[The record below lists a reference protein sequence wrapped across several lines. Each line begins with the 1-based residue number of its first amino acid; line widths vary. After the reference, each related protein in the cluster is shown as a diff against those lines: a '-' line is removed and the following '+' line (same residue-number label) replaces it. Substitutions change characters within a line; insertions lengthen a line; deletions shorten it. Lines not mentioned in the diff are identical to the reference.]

1 MQITREESNRDLEQ
15 NVQQYLTFMIGGE
28 EYAVSLLQVK
38 EIIEYDTVT
47 QVPKTPE
54 WIRGVINLRGSVVP
68 VIDLA
73 VKLRQPPSVAG
84 KLTCIVITEVQTGDD
99 AAVMGIMADSVRQVI
114 DLKPQDIEEPP
125 TFGTR
130 IKVDYLLGMARSGKK
145 FCLLLDTEKVL
156 SVDELLELPDS
167 VEEEGASQS
176 KPEIVPDQSAL
187 EPSATSE
194 ASVWPTPDSCRV
206 TPLKLPKAREHS
218 GPGQFQRRH
227 TT

>member
-1 MQITREESNRDLEQ
+1 MQITREETTRDTEQ

-28 EYAVSLLQVK
+28 EYAISLLKVK

-73 VKLRQPPSVAG
+73 VKFRQAPGVPG
-84 KLTCIVITEVQTGDD
+84 KLTCIVITELQSEAQSGDE

-114 DLKPQDIEEPP
+114 DLRPQDIEEPP

-156 SVDELLELPDS
+156 STDELLELPES
-167 VEEEGASQS
+167 VEQATRNAQ
-176 KPEIVPDQSAL
+176 PELDLQQVSVPL
-187 EPSATSE
+187 EPST
-194 ASVWPTPDSCRV
+194 TPDASEE
-206 TPLKLPKAREHS
+206 TSPE
-218 GPGQFQRRH
+218 
-227 TT
+227 

>member
-1 MQITREESNRDLEQ
+1 MQITREEIHREAEQ

-28 EYAVSLLQVK
+28 EYAVSLLKVK

-73 VKLRQPPSVAG
+73 VKLRQAPSISG
-84 KLTCIVITEVQTGDD
+84 KLTCIVITEVKSGDE

-114 DLKPQDIEEPP
+114 DLRPQEIETPP
-125 TFGTR
+125 TFGTH

-156 SVDELLELPDS
+156 STDELLELPDS
-167 VEEEGASQS
+167 AEQADGNLQSGLEVPASPLLDLSAIAPSEEME
-176 KPEIVPDQSAL
+176 PE
-187 EPSATSE
+187 
-194 ASVWPTPDSCRV
+194 
-206 TPLKLPKAREHS
+206 
-218 GPGQFQRRH
+218 
-227 TT
+227 

>member
-1 MQITREESNRDLEQ
+1 MQITREETNRDTEQ

-28 EYAVSLLQVK
+28 EYAISLLKVK

-73 VKLRQPPSVAG
+73 VKFRQAPSIAG
-84 KLTCIVITEVQTGDD
+84 KLTCIVITELHSEVQSGDE
-99 AAVMGIMADSVRQVI
+99 AAVMGIMADSVRQVV
-114 DLKPQDIEEPP
+114 DLRPQDIEETP

-130 IKVDYLLGMARSGKK
+130 VKVDYLLGMARSGKK

-156 SVDELLELPDS
+156 STDELLELPDS
-167 VEEEGASQS
+167 VEQSTGSSQPELESVAVAAPLEAS
-176 KPEIVPDQSAL
+176 SAL
-187 EPSATSE
+187 ATSE
-194 ASVWPTPDSCRV
+194 ETN
-206 TPLKLPKAREHS
+206 RE
-218 GPGQFQRRH
+218 
-227 TT
+227 